1 MARKFIT
8 ADYQAT
14 LDLEISLREAL
25 PADHLAH
32 FIVEVV
38 AELDLHRIYRHYGS
52 TGAPPYAPE
61 ILLGLLFYGYA
72 TGVYSSRKIEAATQY
87 SIPFRFI
94 AGNLHPDH
102 DTIATFRKRFLGEL
116 KDLFVQILLIAQAMG
131 LLELGDIS
139 IDGTKIHANASK
151 HSAVSYKRLLALEC
165 KLQTEVDELFAL
177 AAEADAE
184 AVPEGMDLADEI
196 ARREARQRQLAEAKA
211 ILEQRAAARYE
222 AEKAEYDQKMQQRQA
237 KAEATGKKPRGR
249 APKPPEEG
257 PRDKDQY
264 NFTDPD
270 SRIMKNSTDQG
281 FDQHYNAQVAVD
293 HSSLLVVG
301 CRVSDHAN
309 DKKEAIPT
317 LDAIPSEV
325 GKPASASLDNG
336 YFSEGNIE
344 HIEAREIEPYIAT
357 GREGH
362 AKSWEAYFAAA
373 PDAPSEE
380 ASAKEKMAYKLKT
393 EVGKAIY
400 RLRKCTVEPVLG
412 IIQEVLGF
420 RQFLLRGMAVVAGE
434 WTLVCLGFNL
444 KRMHRLGYG
453 IGVSNG

>member
-25 PADHLAH
+25 PPDHLAH

-38 AELDLHRIYRHYGS
+38 AELDLRRIYRHYGH

-87 SIPFRFI
+87 LIPFRFI
-94 AGNLHPDH
+94 AGNLHGDH

-139 IDGTKIHANASK
+139 IDGTKLHASASK
-151 HSAVSYKRLLALEC
+151 HSAVSYKRLLALDRQ
-165 KLQTEVDELFAL
+165 LQAEVDGLFAL
-177 AAEADAE
+177 AAQADSE

-196 ARREARQRQLAEAKA
+196 ARREACQRQLAEAKVV
-211 ILEQRAAARYE
+211 LEQRAQARYE
-222 AEKAEYDQKMQQRQA
+222 AEKAEYDEKMRARAA
-237 KAEATGKKPRGR
+237 KAEVSGKKPRGR

-257 PRDKDQY
+257 PHDKDQY

-293 HSSLLVVG
+293 HESLLVVG

-309 DKKEAIPT
+309 DKQEAIPT
-317 LDAIPSEV
+317 LDAIPEAV

-344 HIEAREIEPYIAT
+344 QIEAREVEPYIAT

-362 AKSWEAYFAAA
+362 AKSWQAYFAAA
-373 PDAPSEE
+373 PDAPPR
-380 ASAKEKMAYKLKT
+380 
-393 EVGKAIY
+393 
-400 RLRKCTVEPVLG
+400 RLR
-412 IIQEVLGF
+412 
-420 RQFLLRGMAVVAGE
+420 R
-434 WTLVCLGFNL
+434 
-444 KRMHRLGYG
+444 KRRWPTNSRRNWARRS
-453 IGVSNG
+453 IGCANARSSRCWALSRRCWGSDSFCSGVWRRWQGSGRWSASVST

>member
-25 PADHLAH
+25 PPDHLAH

-38 AELDLHRIYRHYGS
+38 AELDLRRIYRHYGQ

-72 TGVYSSRKIEAATQY
+72 TGVYSSRKIEAATRY

-139 IDGTKIHANASK
+139 IDGTKIHASASK
-151 HSAVSYKRLLALEC
+151 HSAVSYKRLLALDRQ
-165 KLQTEVDELFAL
+165 LQAEVDELFAL

-184 AVPEGMDLADEI
+184 AIPEGMEIADEI
-196 ARREARQRQLAEAKA
+196 ARREARQRQLAEAKVV
-211 ILEQRAAARYE
+211 LEQRAEARYE

-257 PRDKDQY
+257 PCDKDQY

-293 HSSLLVVG
+293 HESLLVVG
-301 CRVSDHAN
+301 CRVTDHAN
-309 DKKEAIPT
+309 DKQEAIPT
-317 LDAIPSEV
+317 LDAISEAV
-325 GKPASASLDNG
+325 GRPASASLDNG

-344 HIEAREIEPYIAT
+344 AIEARQVEPYIAT
-357 GREGH
+357 GRQGH
-362 AKSWEAYFAAA
+362 HQSWEVYFAEA
-373 PDAPSEE
+373 PDAPPDD

-393 EVGKAIY
+393 ELGKAIY

-420 RQFLLRGMAVVAGE
+420 REFLLRGMAEVARE

-444 KRMHRLGYG
+444 KRMHRLHEGT
-453 IGVSNG
+453 GVSTR